1 MSLEVWAEQEI
12 EMACQKERESAIKAG
27 HEEDA
32 EYGIACYKS
41 ALKAFKSLLED
52 RHSGM
57 SISITRQILNQLLL
71 GEPLSPITGE
81 DEREWEDVSYE
92 GMPQGVIEEYQNK
105 RMTSLFKYVYEDG
118 TVKYSDVQRVICY
131 ELFQDGS
138 HGYVPFYNGFMNNW
152 IDEVKPITLPYVP
165 QHFNVY
171 LTKCLYDENNGDFDT
186 IMVDYMVDTDRQEE
200 FPIHRYFKDDPE
212 SDGYVEISNHEYQ
225 TRWLNRIR

>member
-1 MSLEVWAEQEI
+1 MSLETWAEKEI
-12 EMACQKERESAIKAG
+12 EMACQRERDSAAEVG

-52 RHSGM
+52 DHSGM

-81 DEREWEDVSYE
+81 DDEWVDVSYE
-92 GMPQGVIEEYQNK
+92 GMPERVIEEYQNK
-105 RMTSLFKYVYEDG
+105 RMSSLFKYVYEDG
-118 TVKYSDVQRVICY
+118 TVEYSDVQRVTCY
-131 ELFQDGS
+131 ESS
-138 HGYVPFYNGFMNNW
+138 HDDIQSGIPFYNGFINRI

-165 QHFNVY
+165 QHFKVY
-171 LTKCLYDENNGDFDT
+171 VTDCLYEEDGGDFDT
-186 IMVDYMVDTDRQEE
+186 RMVNYMVDTDRQEE
-200 FPIHRYFKDDPE
+200 FPIHRYFKEDPT
-212 SDGYVEISNHEYQ
+212 SHSWVEISNHEYQ